1 MFAQDNVYRI
11 FIGESQYNV
20 LKEQYVEG
28 SVELINGK
36 KIKGLINKNLTEPIL
51 KVINGDTATYNG
63 NEIKEFK
70 LKDQSKIISTIVNGK
85 QMFLQTLP
93 ISKEGLIKV
102 YTYDQIIIEENKT
115 SGSNFFTNP
124 IEYNR
129 VVRIYFEKNGKY
141 IQLNS
146 SEDVHSLVGD
156 NQETIDYIENFSNVD
171 INNLNGIIRIIEIY
185 NVNTN

>member
-1 MFAQDNVYRI
+1 MRNFIIILFLIISNLVFAQDNVYRI

-85 QMFLQTLP
+85 QMFLQIRLRRQP
-93 ISKEGLIKV
+93 LVYLLI
-102 YTYDQIIIEENKT
+102 NKMMMFIFLLFMVH
-115 SGSNFFTNP
+115 GSP
-124 IEYNR
+124 LR
-129 VVRIYFEKNGKY
+129 M
-141 IQLNS
+141 
-146 SEDVHSLVGD
+146 
-156 NQETIDYIENFSNVD
+156 
-171 INNLNGIIRIIEIY
+171 
-185 NVNTN
+185 